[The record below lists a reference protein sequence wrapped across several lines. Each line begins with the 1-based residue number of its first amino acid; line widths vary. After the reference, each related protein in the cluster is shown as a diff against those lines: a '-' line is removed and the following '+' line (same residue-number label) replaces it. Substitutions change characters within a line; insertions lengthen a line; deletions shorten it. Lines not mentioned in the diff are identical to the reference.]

1 MTKYCTSWL
10 VADLM
15 ILKGFERFTY
25 PRTCRIETATTTCYL
40 QVSLSGLRDIW
51 HLCLAMLG
59 PPERYVAHHIMKYVY
74 TVRMFQYILIQEGN
88 NSYKSAK
95 SEAHIYTYMSMEFMW
110 IKCLCSCATTSPTPE
125 KQIPFRPPF
134 DHQHHLCRWTA
145 RTALLRRS
153 FYALLAWRYDSGR
166 CDPRW
171 YDSLILKFIE
181 IPSKSQ
187 GYSSSRNHGSGE
199 WVPTRLVSSIRG
211 PFSTSIIMKGRIT

>member
-59 PPERYVAHHIMKYVY
+59 PLERYVAHTYNEICVHCTHVPIHLDTRRKWLLQVGGSY
-74 TVRMFQYILIQEGN
+74 TYTYIYI
-88 NSYKSAK
+88 
-95 SEAHIYTYMSMEFMW
+95 YMSMEFMW

-166 CDPRW
+166 VAIPGDMTRW
-171 YDSLILKFIE
+171 SWNS
-181 IPSKSQ
+181 SKNSIKK
-187 GYSSSRNHGSGE
+187 SGLLFL
-199 WVPTRLVSSIRG
+199 P
-211 PFSTSIIMKGRIT
+211 